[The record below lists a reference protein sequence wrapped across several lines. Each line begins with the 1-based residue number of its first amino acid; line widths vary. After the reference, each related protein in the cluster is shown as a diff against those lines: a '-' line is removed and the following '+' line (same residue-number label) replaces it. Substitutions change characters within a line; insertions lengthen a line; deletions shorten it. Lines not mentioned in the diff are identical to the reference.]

1 MLLWQLPTQSS
12 DIIYETYNF
21 QTSELVSDDNSIYFS
36 NNKNEFYSVDINSGA
51 INWTNE
57 INSHIA
63 PIIIKNLIFT
73 ISNEGFLYV
82 IEKNKGNIIRIT
94 DVYSQYKDNKRS
106 KIKPVGFSIGNKKL
120 YLTNSDGKIIIVNL
134 STGEIINVVKVS
146 RNLISKPYIFDNN
159 LYLIKNG
166 KIDKYN

>member
-1 MLLWQLPTQSS
+1 M
-12 DIIYETYNF
+12 N
-21 QTSELVSDDNSIYFS
+21 
-36 NNKNEFYSVDINSGA
+36 
-51 INWTNE
+51 NWTNE